1 MARTRKTLLAVAAG
15 LTAVA
20 LPAAAAA
27 QDPPETPD
35 VQDEVRTGTRLP
47 TIVVIGAIRDSRAP
61 APAEQPADTSVP
73 ELPVVYEEGGAKPG
87 R

>member
-1 MARTRKTLLAVAAG
+1 MARTSETLLAVAMG

-27 QDPPETPD
+27 QDAPETPD
-35 VQDEVRTGTRLP
+35 VRDEVRTGTRLP
-47 TIVVIGAIRDSRAP
+47 MIEVIGAIRDRRAP
-61 APAEQPADTSVP
+61 VRTEAPADTSVP
-73 ELPVVYEEGGAKPG
+73 ELPVVYEDEAKPG

>member
-15 LTAVA
+15 MTAAA
-20 LPAAAAA
+20 LPAAAGA
-27 QDPPETPD
+27 QEPPETPE

-47 TIVVIGAIRDSRAP
+47 TIVVIGAIRDQRAP
-61 APAEQPADTSVP
+61 KEAEQPADTRVP
-73 ELPVVYEEGGAKPG
+73 ELPVVYEESGAKPG